1 MSNLYSKAS
10 LVMDPQLVDTGKVY
24 SIKPENRR
32 GDFTFTRSS
41 AATRVNADG
50 LVEKETQN
58 LLVQSNNFA
67 TTWGRSNTSVTGG
80 QSSYDG
86 SSDAWLLSKSAAS
99 GQIGQNTTSSGVNTF
114 SVYAKANV
122 SPYVRLTIFE
132 GGFSANGTAYFD
144 LQNGVLGTTNAI
156 DSSIEN
162 VGNGWYRCSVT
173 FNTSNQKVYI
183 YPADGDNDTSGTS
196 GSIYIQDAQLNQGL
210 IAQEVITTTT
220 TAVEGGIT
228 DNVPRLD
235 YTDSSCPAL
244 LLEPQRTNVVTQSE
258 YTGLYN
264 GVNSTQEFNA
274 ATSPEGVQNAVKIVA
289 NTSNSQ
295 HNRFASISTTGAHTF
310 SVFAKAAEYNFAQ
323 LYGGGAAGSRFSVV
337 VDLTDGS
344 IDTYD
349 NITTDQIDIQDY
361 GSGWY
366 RIIVSNFTSAST
378 FSAIAPIKEAGLAR
392 DAGYDIDYAGDNTSG
407 AYFYGMQVE
416 AGSYATSYIPTYG
429 SSVTRVG
436 ETCGDAGNASTF
448 NDSEGVLYLE
458 IAALA
463 DDGTNRGISISDGT
477 ATNRITFL
485 LSFQSNTLRVFGVAG
500 GLQFNLQ
507 NSSFNT
513 LNYNKIA
520 VLYQLNNFKFF
531 INGTQIGSSTSGAVP
546 IGLNSIAFDNGSG
559 GLNFYGKVNQVI
571 VFPTALSDEELATL
585 TTI

>member
-1 MSNLYSKAS
+1 
-10 LVMDPQLVDTGKVY
+10 VDTGKVY

>member
-1 MSNLYSKAS
+1 
-10 LVMDPQLVDTGKVY
+10 MDPQLVDTGKVY

>member
-1 MSNLYSKAS
+1 
-10 LVMDPQLVDTGKVY
+10 MDPQLVDTGKVY

-448 NDSEGVLYLE
+448 NSTEGVLYAE
-458 IAALA
+458 ISGLANGGVDRSIAL
-463 DDGTNRGISISDGT
+463 SDGST
-477 ATNRITFL
+477 SNYLRITLHANSNRIAFYSNKGVNYNNYDFSQTDDLKIAFQYKANDWKVYINGVLETQLSALTFSPNTL
-485 LSFQSNTLRVFGVAG
+485 SDLSFNLSNFTPFYGNAK
-500 GLQFNLQ
+500 Q
-507 NSSFNT
+507 
-513 LNYNKIA
+513 
-520 VLYQLNNFKFF
+520 VLY
-531 INGTQIGSSTSGAVP
+531 
-546 IGLNSIAFDNGSG
+546 
-559 GLNFYGKVNQVI
+559 
-571 VFPTALSDEELATL
+571 FPTALSDEELAVL
-585 TTI
+585 TTIV